1 MAPDSALPHQPN
13 EVLIDGVLYDC
24 LNFRH
29 PGGSILKY
37 YLGSGDATETY
48 RQFHMKLPRADK
60 YLKLLPHRPA
70 PPQLNVNVEEQKR
83 LAKLSRDFKE
93 LQDTCVEEGLFDPS
107 WPHIFYRFS
116 ELILMHV
123 VGFYI
128 LFRLSLLWPIALVI
142 LGVAEG
148 RCGWWMHEAGHYS
161 VTGIPWLDIKIQEVL
176 YGLGDGMS
184 ASWWRSQHNKHHAT
198 PQKHH
203 HDVDLE
209 TLPLVAFNAI
219 IARRGRRSVNIRRWI
234 SLQRYLFAPVTCSLV
249 ALYWQLFLH
258 IRHAMRTR
266 RYTEG
271 AAILCRWIAVGVIC
285 HKLQVSF
292 WQGLGGVL
300 FSQAFGAA
308 YIFISFALNHTH
320 LPMLPED
327 QHAHFV
333 EYAAVYTMNVT
344 PSWLVT
350 WFMGYLNYQVEHH
363 LFPSM
368 PQFRFVQLAP
378 RVRRLF
384 EENGLTYDSR
394 PYAKSLQTTFK
405 NLGDVA
411 EFIVAGK

>member
-1 MAPDSALPHQPN
+1 MALDNVRPHQPN

-24 LNFRH
+24 TDFRH

-48 RQFHMKLPRADK
+48 QQFHLKLPRADK
-60 YLKLLPHRPA
+60 YLKRLPNRPA
-70 PPQLNVNVEEQKR
+70 PPQHSVNVDEQKR
-83 LAKLSRDFKE
+83 LEKLSRDFKA
-93 LQDTCVEEGLFDPS
+93 LQDACVEEGLFNAS
-107 WPHIFYRFS
+107 WPHIVYRFS
-116 ELILMHV
+116 ELILMHAI
-123 VGFYI
+123 GLYM
-128 LFRLSLLWPIALVI
+128 LFRLPILWPVALVI

-198 PQKHH
+198 PQKHR

-209 TLPLVAFNAI
+209 TLPLVAFNKI
-219 IARRGRRSVNIRRWI
+219 IARRGKRNASIRRWI
-234 SLQRYLFAPVTCSLV
+234 SLQMFLFGPVTCSLV

-258 IRHAMRTR
+258 VRHAMRTQ

-271 AAILCRWIAVGVIC
+271 SAILCRWIVVGVIC
-285 HKLQVSF
+285 HQLQVSF

-300 FSQAFGAA
+300 FSQAFSAA
-308 YIFISFALNHTH
+308 YIFINFALSHSH

-327 QHAHFV
+327 EHAHFV
-333 EYAAVYTMNVT
+333 EYAAIYTMNVT
-344 PSWLVT
+344 PSWFVT

-363 LFPSM
+363 LFPTM
-368 PQFRFVQLAP
+368 PQFRFVQQAP
-378 RVRRLF
+378 RVRKLF
-384 EENGLTYDSR
+384 EENGLKYDSR
-394 PYAKSLQTTFK
+394 PYMESLQKTFK

-411 EFIVAGK
+411 EFIVAGN